1 MSENRVVIFDFDGL
15 ILDTETVEL
24 NLWRKIF
31 SEHDI
36 LFDLESYLKTI
47 GSITSKTYEPSKILA
62 EVVQNG
68 ETPSDIYRKVEKQI
82 IDQLDGEKPLP
93 GVLKTIQT
101 AKSMG
106 IKTAVGSSSTLD
118 WVKPHLV
125 RLGIWNQFDTVVTFE
140 DVNECK
146 PSPKIFLK
154 VLERLDVQPHNAI
167 VLEDSENGVLAA
179 RRAGIPVIVIPNEVT
194 KNQVFTGAILKLSTL
209 EDLDLKEFFSY

>member
-62 EVVQNG
+62 EVVKNG

>member
-62 EVVQNG
+62 EVVKNG

-146 PSPKIFLK
+146 PSPEIFLK

>member
-62 EVVQNG
+62 EVVKNG

-194 KNQVFTGAILKLSTL
+194 KNQVFTGAVLKLSTL

>member
-62 EVVQNG
+62 EVVKNG

-82 IDQLDGEKPLP
+82 IDQLDGEIPLP

-118 WVKPHLV
+118 WVKAHLV

>member
-36 LFDLESYLKTI
+36 QFDLESYLKTI

-62 EVVQNG
+62 EVVKNG

-179 RRAGIPVIVIPNEVT
+179 KRAGIPVIVIPNEVT
-194 KNQVFTGAILKLSTL
+194 KNQDFTGAVLKLSTL

>member
-36 LFDLESYLKTI
+36 QFDLESYLKTI

-62 EVVQNG
+62 EVVKNG

-146 PSPKIFLK
+146 PSPEIFLK

-179 RRAGIPVIVIPNEVT
+179 KRAGIPVIVIPNEVT
-194 KNQVFTGAILKLSTL
+194 KNQDFTGAVLKLSTL

>member
-36 LFDLESYLKTI
+36 QFDLESYLKTI

-62 EVVQNG
+62 EVVKNG